1 MKLKQNPDR
10 LYKPELVRDFV
21 NRAID
26 KVGQRGWAYLSRE
39 MKSALLAEEALSV
52 IAGNGR
58 DSIPCA
64 AVHCLRIDMLVLAGL
79 LDD

>member
-1 MKLKQNPDR
+1 MKLNPNPDR
-10 LYKPELVRDFV
+10 LYRAELVRAYV

-26 KVGQRGWAYLSRE
+26 RVGSLGWSYLSHE
-39 MKSALLAEEALSV
+39 MKRALLAEEALSV

-64 AVHCLRIDMLVLAGL
+64 AIHCLRADMLTIAGL
-79 LDD
+79 NDE